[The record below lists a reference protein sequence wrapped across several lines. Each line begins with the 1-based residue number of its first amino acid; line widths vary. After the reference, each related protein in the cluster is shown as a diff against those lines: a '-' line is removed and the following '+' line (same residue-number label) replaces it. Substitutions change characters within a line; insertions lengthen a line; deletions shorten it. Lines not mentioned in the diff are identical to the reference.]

1 MCLRFV
7 FLLIRVPSWL
17 QLSRREEAWK
27 TAEIL
32 ILRHQLAVLQRQQP
46 RRPELDWAD
55 RALLATL
62 LAVIPKARRHGLR
75 LLVTPDTI
83 LRWHRDIVAA
93 GAAGA
98 ASPVG
103 ALRAG
108 AQLFPEA
115 CAEPEV
121 ERIILPGAP
130 AVLGRQAWRDLAGR
144 YGLGLIQLAL
154 PSAMDAGV
162 IVPQPVVPLAHVLIG
177 ALGECA
183 LCAARAGGPCGGAG
197 GARRDF

>member
-32 ILRHQLAVLQRQQP
+32 ILRHQLAVQQRQQP

-75 LLVTPDTI
+75 LLITPDMI

-98 ASPVG
+98 ADPVG
-103 ALRAG
+103 ALPAG
-108 AQLFPEA
+108 AQLFLQA

-130 AVLGRQAWRDLAGR
+130 AVLGWQAWR
-144 YGLGLIQLAL
+144 
-154 PSAMDAGV
+154 
-162 IVPQPVVPLAHVLIG
+162 
-177 ALGECA
+177 
-183 LCAARAGGPCGGAG
+183 
-197 GARRDF
+197 